1 MMPDSPKLGAVAVVI
16 QDNCVLLVKRKK
28 NPNMG
33 LWGFPGG
40 HVELGETGLECAARE
55 LLEETSITADP
66 IRYLTNI
73 DLIQSADDGS
83 VAVHYLLAVV
93 HCQYQKGAPV
103 AGDDAADAAWFSV
116 TDILSNNV
124 EMTENVQEI
133 VLLINPE

>member
-1 MMPDSPKLGAVAVVI
+1 MMTPKIGAVAAVI
-16 QDNCVLLVKRKK
+16 HNGAVLLVQRKK
-28 NPNMG
+28 NPNSG

-40 HVELGETGLECAARE
+40 HIELGETGLECAARE

-73 DLIQSADDGS
+73 DLIQRADDGS

-93 HCQYQKGAPV
+93 HCQYQKGDPI
-103 AGDDAADAAWFSV
+103 AGDDAADAAWFPV

-124 EMTENVQEI
+124 EMTESVQEI
-133 VLLINPE
+133 VLLINP